1 GNQSYGRNI
10 FLVFLA
16 VGLWHGAG
24 WTFVAWGLFHAALV
38 IGYHLTARWWDG
50 MPKLI
55 QIGLTFAL
63 VSIGWILFVFD
74 FQNAQ
79 IFLLSLLGQ
88 GAGTASPV
96 LIEGWIVLGISA
108 FVCFGINV
116 EQIIDSGEQSHLRS
130 MVNTGGMVILLL
142 GVFMFIDRSKDF
154 IYFRF

>member
-1 GNQSYGRNI
+1 
-10 FLVFLA
+10 
-16 VGLWHGAG
+16 
-24 WTFVAWGLFHAALV
+24 
-38 IGYHLTARWWDG
+38 

-130 MVNTGGMVILLL
+130 IVNTGGMVILLI